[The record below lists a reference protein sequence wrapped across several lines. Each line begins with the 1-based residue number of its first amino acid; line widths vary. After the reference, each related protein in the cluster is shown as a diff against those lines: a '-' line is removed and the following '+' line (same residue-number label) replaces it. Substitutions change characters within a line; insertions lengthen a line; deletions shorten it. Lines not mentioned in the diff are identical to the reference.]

1 MGLIKTPLDDLTYR
15 INGLAMSVQSELKRG
30 HRERVYQQRLRE
42 RVSDTGLSVEYEPRI
57 DVYVASTLLGYMYL
71 DLWVE
76 RSVIV
81 ECKAFD
87 HLLTNE
93 DVGQVITYLVATGN
107 SVGLLY
113 NFGRMKLE
121 FKRILPPKSV
131 QEWQQH
137 LYRSVWIPRGHTLPP
152 VETVPLSSLR
162 FFVDGQPLT
171 PIFATSTIDESSS
184 LIQLS
189 NFTLVEE

>member
-15 INGLAMSVQSELKRG
+15 VNGLAMAVQGELKRG
-30 HRERVYQQRLRE
+30 HRERVYQQYLRE
-42 RVSDTGLSVEYEPRI
+42 RISNIALRVEFEPRI
-57 DVYVASTLLGYMYL
+57 DVYTGTALLGYMYL

-137 LYRSVWIPRGHTLPP
+137 LYRSVWIPRGHALPP

-171 PIFATSTIDESSS
+171 PVFATSTIDASSS

-189 NFTLVEE
+189 NFNLIEE